1 MRAAYKRLEKDLR
14 PLPLRSPGVFL
25 SAVKLW
31 HKDDERERRQVE
43 HRNLKEENLMKF
55 YNSVIAIATLAVVAG
70 SGMDR
75 IVDGAG
81 APPPS
86 MGFCYERQE

>member
-31 HKDDERERRQVE
+31 HKDDERERCQVE
-43 HRNLKEENLMKF
+43 HRNLKEENL
-55 YNSVIAIATLAVVAG
+55 
-70 SGMDR
+70 
-75 IVDGAG
+75 
-81 APPPS
+81 
-86 MGFCYERQE
+86 